1 MLSRVANSLYW
12 LSRYVERAENLT
24 RLVDVVHDR
33 ALETGLSNNAEAWQ
47 SALYAI
53 CSTET
58 YEEATGIEG
67 EDLDVGRFIT
77 FSSSNPDSIRRCF
90 ALARENARMVR
101 DQISEEMWLELNSA
115 HLFMKS
121 EQAETLWLQ
130 EPGSLY
136 REVVKF
142 CLLFEGLIEGTILHD
157 EGWHFIQV
165 GKFLERADK
174 TSRILDMLTYESETD
189 RAKLISVLRSCS
201 GLAAFRSEFRGD
213 VTLENVF
220 AFLLFSNSFPRS
232 VRFCLRQ
239 TDELLHAISGMP
251 GGSFANE
258 AERVTGSVLAQM
270 NFSNVDN
277 VLSIGLHQYIDDL
290 QTQINEIG
298 QRVFETYVLLPSEV
312 QNIAG
317 PENWRLQWQQQQ
329 Q

>member
-121 EQAETLWLQ
+121 EQAETLWSSLLQ
-130 EPGSLY
+130 VA
-136 REVVKF
+136 REK
-142 CLLFEGLIEGTILHD
+142 
-157 EGWHFIQV
+157 
-165 GKFLERADK
+165 
-174 TSRILDMLTYESETD
+174 
-189 RAKLISVLRSCS
+189 
-201 GLAAFRSEFRGD
+201 
-213 VTLENVF
+213 NVI
-220 AFLLFSNSFPRS
+220 
-232 VRFCLRQ
+232 
-239 TDELLHAISGMP
+239 HA
-251 GGSFANE
+251 
-258 AERVTGSVLAQM
+258 
-270 NFSNVDN
+270 
-277 VLSIGLHQYIDDL
+277 
-290 QTQINEIG
+290 
-298 QRVFETYVLLPSEV
+298 
-312 QNIAG
+312 
-317 PENWRLQWQQQQ
+317 
-329 Q
+329 